1 MTGFLVTDPKAKHS
15 TTQGGHTTQRLFT
28 RPSTQ
33 DVLTSE
39 FFQKV
44 ARPMFFYVISVFSPQ
59 TSTQETR

>member
-15 TTQGGHTTQRLFT
+15 ATQGGHTTQRLFT

-44 ARPMFFYVISVFSPQ
+44 ARAMFFI
-59 TSTQETR
+59 